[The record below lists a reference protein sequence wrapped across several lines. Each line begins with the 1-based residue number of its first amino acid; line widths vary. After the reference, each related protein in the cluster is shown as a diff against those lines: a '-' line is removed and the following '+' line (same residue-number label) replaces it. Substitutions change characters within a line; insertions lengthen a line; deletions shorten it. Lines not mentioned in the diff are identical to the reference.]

1 MFSLFCYQ
9 RIGASYFIIF
19 FFLGLFRVYL
29 PDSTE
34 DAVESPVN
42 GSQASNHE
50 DLNPTDAILSDDD
63 SEEDRQKSAVMQN
76 CFTALVE
83 TLGSQDERT
92 ISEAKNLIHELHRIT
107 LLWDE
112 LWLGTLNL
120 HQSEVNRWVYN
131 VILWYYQVWSM
142 VIM

>member
-1 MFSLFCYQ
+1 MHVLLYL
-9 RIGASYFIIF
+9 
-19 FFLGLFRVYL
+19 LGLFRVCL
-29 PDSTE
+29 PDSAE
-34 DAVESPVN
+34 DAIESQVEENQISI
-42 GSQASNHE
+42 QE
-50 DLNPTDAILSDDD
+50 DLHPSDPILSDDD
-63 SEEDRQKSAVMQN
+63 SEEDRQKTAVMQN

-120 HQSEVNRWVYN
+120 HQSEVNRYFKK
-131 VILWYYQVWSM
+131 IFFFYKA
-142 VIM
+142 